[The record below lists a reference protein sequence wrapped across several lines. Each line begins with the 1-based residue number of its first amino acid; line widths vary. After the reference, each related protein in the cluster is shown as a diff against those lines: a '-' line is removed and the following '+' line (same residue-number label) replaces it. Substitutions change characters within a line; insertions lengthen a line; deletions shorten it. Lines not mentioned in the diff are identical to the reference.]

1 MNTKRFTNLFA
12 LLMALVLCVTALTA
26 CNTKTPTV
34 DPKET
39 KYNEALDLLEK
50 GNYTGAYALFTEL
63 GDYKDAAKMAARF
76 HYAPVSM
83 TDKYIDAEG
92 QTIENAT
99 FTYNEKN
106 LPMTCVYASDD
117 GYQHTC
123 TYTYNENGQI
133 TKIFCTDTDGLEECT
148 EYEYD
153 ENGYMIKEI
162 APYNGMIY
170 TIVYTY
176 TEKGNV
182 ATLAATVSDGTSYSY
197 AYTYDENGNEI
208 LCVITEGD
216 VTLTYE
222 TVYDAEGKKI
232 AEYQKDAD
240 GNETFKT
247 SYTYDEKG
255 RTTKETFSIMG
266 EEKGFYEYAY
276 DDKNQVIR
284 KHYNVGDGMY
294 VTFEYTYDAHGNI
307 IKAHKNGYDNNEVI
321 HDAEFK
327 LVYVPCDLNAEGWQT
342 ILDHIIGW

>member
-39 KYNEALDLLEK
+39 KYTEALDLLDK

-76 HYAPVSM
+76 HYAPASM

-92 QTIENAT
+92 QRIENIS
-99 FTYNEKN
+99 FTYNEMN
-106 LPMTCVYASDD
+106 LPVTRVYVSDD

-123 TYTYNENGQI
+123 TYSYNENHNL

-153 ENGYMIKEI
+153 ENGYIIKEI
-162 APYNGMIY
+162 APYNGIIY

-176 TEKGNV
+176 NEKGLK
-182 ATLAATVSDGTSYSY
+182 ATMATTVSDGTSYSC

-216 VTLTYE
+216 VILTYE

-232 AEYQKDAD
+232 AAYQKDAD
-240 GNETFKT
+240 GNETYNIL
-247 SYTYDEKG
+247 YTYDEKG
-255 RTTKETFSIMG
+255 RTIKETYSSMG
-266 EEKGFYEYAY
+266 EGKGFNEFAY
-276 DDKNQVIR
+276 DDNDRLIR
-284 KHYNVGDGMY
+284 EHYDFGDGTY
-294 VTFEYTYDAHGNI
+294 VTYEYSYDDHGNTGTG
-307 IKAHKNGYDNNEVI
+307 HMKNSDNEEQFRE
-321 HDAEFK
+321 AEYK
-327 LVYVPCDLNAEGWQT
+327 LVYVPYDLTEEGWQDLMDYA
-342 ILDHIIGW
+342 INW